1 MTAFDPGSFR
11 DPAGHVVRQGD
22 RVFRVVAPDKA
33 AEARAVLAAPF
44 FKRRLGTS
52 IVPTWIAAERDRIGV
67 TSALQGDFPFVLEHE
82 RIAVIS
88 YPFEWPFSLLKR
100 AAELHLEIHLEA
112 LEEGFDLSDASAY
125 NVQFAGTD
133 PLFIDVLSFRRYRE
147 GAYWSGYKQFCEEF
161 LAPLLLTAYCGIP
174 FNNWY
179 RGSLSGLD
187 LVSLSRLLP
196 IRAHFSLRTQL
207 HVFMHA
213 RLMRRIRSHE
223 AGAAVGEGKLPLESL
238 KGLLRGMLS
247 FVRSLKPKGLERTY
261 WKDYEFNNSYAPE
274 DAERKRAAVR
284 AFVERARPGLLVDV
298 GCNSGDFSALSL
310 AAGAGS
316 TVGLDF
322 DQGALEAAVSRAD
335 EHRLPLLPL
344 YQDLVNPS
352 ASQGWAANE
361 RGGFVERVRPDAVVA
376 LAVLH
381 HLIIGKNIPFAAA
394 IKWLV
399 DLAPKG
405 LLEFVP
411 KSDPMVQGMLV
422 HRGDIF
428 PHYTE
433 TGFRDMLSRVAR
445 ITAEVQS
452 SASGRRVFVY
462 ER

>member
-22 RVFRVVAPDKA
+22 RVFRVVAPER
-33 AEARAVLAAPF
+33 AEETRAVLEAPF
-44 FKRRLGTS
+44 FKRRTGTS
-52 IVPTWIAAERDRIGV
+52 IVPTWIASARDRVSV
-67 TSALQGDFPFVLEHE
+67 TSGIEGNFPLVLEHE
-82 RIAVIS
+82 RIEVVS

-112 LEEGFDLSDASAY
+112 LEDGFDLSDSSAY
-125 NVQFAGTD
+125 NVQFAGTR
-133 PLFIDVLSFRRYRE
+133 PQFIDILSFRRYRE
-147 GAYWSGYKQFCEEF
+147 GAYWAGYKQFCEEF
-161 LAPLLLTAYCGIP
+161 LAPLLLTACRGVP
-174 FNNWY
+174 FNDWY
-179 RGSLSGLD
+179 RGGLSGLD
-187 LVSLSRLLP
+187 LVSLSKLLP
-196 IRAHFSLRTQL
+196 LRSRFSLQAQM

-223 AGAAVGEGKLPLESL
+223 GGAAVKQGKLPLASL
-238 KGLLRGMLS
+238 KGILRGMLS
-247 FVRSLKPKGLERTY
+247 FVRSLQPRGLESTY
-261 WKDYEFNNSYAPE
+261 WKDYELNNSYLPE

-284 AFVERARPGLLVDV
+284 AFIEREKPDLLVDV
-298 GCNSGDFSALSL
+298 GCNSGDFSELSV

-316 TVGLDF
+316 SVGVDF

-335 EHRLPLLPL
+335 EHGLPLLPL
-344 YQDLVNPS
+344 YQDLTNPS
-352 ASQGWAANE
+352 ASQGWAASE

-381 HLIIGKNIPFAAA
+381 HLIIGKNIPFFAA

-411 KSDPMVQGMLV
+411 KSDPMVQGMLA

-433 TGFRDMLSRVAR
+433 TNFRESLSRLAR
-445 ITAEVQS
+445 ITSEVQS
-452 SASGRRVFVY
+452 SASGRRVFTY